1 MPNYSLVANST
12 FQPLTYQEIALP
24 LDRQEALHENLLQQM
39 EQLSDKADILEAMG
53 RNDRD
58 SKAYSQYKAYSD
70 HLREE
75 ADNLYRNG
83 LDLNGDARMRVT
95 ELRRRY
101 NQEVVPIQNAWNKRE
116 QEAEMQMKARMANP
130 SLRFTRDAANSSL
143 DEYIANPTGGYGVVN
158 LDSITA
164 QMAGMAKNLTN
175 EVRGGAHKDEIDA
188 FTFDYIRDHGVDSHI
203 INQWLQNPNSNPAL
217 TNMMNQ
223 VLAKNGI
230 TAEALQGSSNAA
242 SLLQEGVRAAQ
253 MGAWEAIG
261 KPQSQVLPNWKGRLD
276 YEYGKR
282 AELSNL
288 NAQNKIAIAKA
299 KAAGAAGMNGMNNVS
314 EYDLP
319 MGQADYSGAKDQQK
333 AMETLG
339 YTMKNGKLYPT
350 GKVTING
357 KQASVFGRD
366 GRVMTRRQF
375 VAQAGNSEKDRKSFN
390 EYFEKMV
397 DAGKTL
403 GVYGSLYNRREL
415 ENQYNTLRN
424 NSAAG
429 SAHVY
434 ALNYEKED
442 WNANSKNYPVREIK
456 SYKGNRPVF
465 DTKNITLNDVLN
477 MKDADKK
484 DANISAYWSNT
495 VGNQGIILT
504 TTIDGKNR
512 RFFVDA
518 ANMPESNVQQALYY
532 FDTAEKLKE
541 SNPKRAQ
548 MAIATALKRLHL
560 GLTTHP
566 KGDDYSPIKRAS
578 YKQQGLDGDY
588 TDYSDYEE
596 E

>member
-1 MPNYSLVANST
+1 MNA
-12 FQPLTYQEIALP
+12 
-24 LDRQEALHENLLQQM
+24 
-39 EQLSDKADILEAMG
+39 
-53 RNDRD
+53 RN
-58 SKAYSQYKAYSD
+58 K
-70 HLREE
+70 
-75 ADNLYRNG
+75 
-83 LDLNGDARMRVT
+83 M
-95 ELRRRY
+95 
-101 NQEVVPIQNAWNKRE
+101 
-116 QEAEMQMKARMANP
+116 
-130 SLRFTRDAANSSL
+130 
-143 DEYIANPTGGYGVVN
+143 
-158 LDSITA
+158 
-164 QMAGMAKNLTN
+164 
-175 EVRGGAHKDEIDA
+175 
-188 FTFDYIRDHGVDSHI
+188 
-203 INQWLQNPNSNPAL
+203 
-217 TNMMNQ
+217 
-223 VLAKNGI
+223 
-230 TAEALQGSSNAA
+230 
-242 SLLQEGVRAAQ
+242 
-253 MGAWEAIG
+253 
-261 KPQSQVLPNWKGRLD
+261 
-276 YEYGKR
+276 
-282 AELSNL
+282 
-288 NAQNKIAIAKA
+288 AIAQA

-357 KQASVFGRD
+357 KQASIFGRD

-415 ENQYNTLRN
+415 EKQYNTLRN

-434 ALNYEKED
+434 ALNYEKGD

-456 SYKGNRPVF
+456 SYKGNKPVF

-477 MKDADKK
+477 MKDSDKK

-495 VGNQGIILT
+495 AGNQGIILT

-518 ANMPESNVQQALYY
+518 ANMPENNIREALQY
-532 FDTAEKLKE
+532 FDVAEKLKKA
-541 SNPKRAQ
+541 NRAEDAKK
-548 MAIATALKRLHL
+548 AISVGLTRLHL
-560 GLTTHP
+560 GLTSHP

>member
-242 SLLQEGVRAAQ
+242 NLLQEGVRAAQ

-261 KPQSQVLPNWKGRLD
+261 KPQSQVLPNWKARQD
-276 YEYGKR
+276 YEFNQQMQALAIKERMEMQKAAMKAALEGNAGLPNVASRGVGLVPTEQYKAENMKVLETLKGGKDGF
-282 AELSNL
+282 
-288 NAQNKIAIAKA
+288 KA
-299 KAAGAAGMNGMNNVS
+299 KYFGSRLGQVN
-314 EYDLP
+314 P
-319 MGQADYSGAKDQQK
+319 MR
-333 AMETLG
+333 
-339 YTMKNGKLYPT
+339 LYEEV
-350 GKVTING
+350 K
-357 KQASVFGRD
+357 
-366 GRVMTRRQF
+366 
-375 VAQAGNSEKDRKSFN
+375 AGNSKEAVLNKYRKYGVTDILSKDQYEAMKSLGYEGSKAFASRRHSEMMKKFDELVEQRTSYSPDMMDYESFN
-390 EYFEKMV
+390 DIAIPNLLTRDIYNKGVGTVWKMKDNGDKGNPASV
-397 DAGKTL
+397 KDLNLNTKDNTKGNKITDVRYDPRHKGKIVLQLSDGQLYIADPSIYSNNLANIIADA
-403 GVYGSLYNRREL
+403 E
-415 ENQYNTLRN
+415 RN
-424 NSAAG
+424 NAPAHEIAAAIG
-429 SAHVY
+429 
-434 ALNYEKED
+434 
-442 WNANSKNYPVREIK
+442 R
-456 SYKGNRPVF
+456 
-465 DTKNITLNDVLN
+465 VLN
-477 MKDADKK
+477 SRNKVKSK
-484 DANISAYWSNT
+484 
-495 VGNQGIILT
+495 
-504 TTIDGKNR
+504 
-512 RFFVDA
+512 
-518 ANMPESNVQQALYY
+518 
-532 FDTAEKLKE
+532 
-541 SNPKRAQ
+541 
-548 MAIATALKRLHL
+548 
-560 GLTTHP
+560 
-566 KGDDYSPIKRAS
+566 
-578 YKQQGLDGDY
+578 
-588 TDYSDYEE
+588 TDSKIE
-596 E
+596 

>member
-101 NQEVVPIQNAWNKRE
+101 NQEVVPIQNAWNKRKE
-116 QEAEMQMKARMANP
+116 EAELQMKARISNP
-130 SLRFTRDAANSSL
+130 SLRFTRDAASSSIDDYL
-143 DEYIANPTGGYGVVN
+143 ANPEGGFGVVN

-164 QMAGMAKNLTN
+164 QMAGMAKNL
-175 EVRGGAHKDEIDA
+175 EASILSGHKE
-188 FTFDYIRDHGVDSHI
+188 GVDDVTYRYVRKYGLDANM
-203 INQWLQNPNSNPAL
+203 INNWLDNPNSNPAL

-223 VLAKNGI
+223 VLEKNGI
-230 TAEALQGSSNAA
+230 NPEMLRSNAGLYGEALNAA
-242 SLLQEGVRAAQ
+242 K
-253 MGAWEAIG
+253 MGAWESIG
-261 KPQSQVLPNWKGRLD
+261 KVDDQLHDDKKALID
-276 YEYGKR
+276 YQTAKQAALINLR
-282 AELSNL
+282 A
-288 NAQNKIAIAKA
+288 QAKM
-299 KAAGAAGMNGMNNVS
+299 AAAAASGAGGINGTNNVS

-319 MGQADYSGAKDQQK
+319 MGGADYSGAKDQQK

-339 YTMKNGKLYPT
+339 YVMKNGKLSPT

-357 KQASVFGRD
+357 KQASIFGRD
-366 GRVMTRRQF
+366 GRVLNRKQF
-375 VAQAGNSEKDRKSFN
+375 VAQAGNSEKDQREFSK
-390 EYFEKMV
+390 YFDKMV

-403 GVYGSLYNRREL
+403 GIYGKMYTQKDLV
-415 ENQYNTLRN
+415 NQYNTLRN

-434 ALNYEKED
+434 ALNYEKGD
-442 WNANSKNYPVREIK
+442 WNTNSKNYPVREIK
-456 SYKGNRPVF
+456 SYKGGKPVF
-465 DTKNITLNDVLN
+465 DTKTITLNDVLN
-477 MKDADKK
+477 IKDSGKNP
-484 DANISAYWSNT
+484 ANISAYWSNT
-495 VGNQGIILT
+495 EGNQGIVLT
-504 TTIDGKNR
+504 TTIDGENR
-512 RFFVDA
+512 RFFIDA
-518 ANMPESNVQQALYY
+518 ANMPENNIREALQY
-532 FDTAEKLKE
+532 FDAAEKLKK
-541 SNPKRAQ
+541 NNRADDARK
-548 MAIATALKRLHL
+548 AISIGLTKLHL
-560 GLTTHP
+560 GLTSHP

-596 E
+596 D